1 MTAKPKRIPALQG
14 GKSIKPGG
22 IYWMRYVIPAML
34 FYVIFMA
41 FPMLDSIRLSLYEG
55 TAGAREFVGLDNYVR
70 LFTDEVVSKRF
81 WNAFGNNWIFF
92 AYHMILQN
100 ALGQS
105 AAGERRAGIPGSFA
119 SGLAWRPRDGA
130 VGGVPGF
137 RMAVGGHPDHDVRRR
152 LPKH

>member
-41 FPMLDSIRLSLYEG
+41 YPMLDSIRLSLYEG

-100 ALGQS
+100 ALGILI
-105 AAGERRAGIPGSFA
+105 AAILTNRTKK
-119 SGLAWRPRDGA
+119 
-130 VGGVPGF
+130 V
-137 RMAVGGHPDHDVRRR
+137 
-152 LPKH
+152 